1 MRMLSGAVVVL
12 AGAVLIGAGV
22 ISHAIEDAANK
33 FTSSWTGLTTGAGVF
48 VALIGLVILASGSP
62 PTRHEE
68 RGHRKLLRPNEGLL
82 LTWPLVRSLVT

>member
-68 RGHRKLLRPNEGLL
+68 KG
-82 LTWPLVRSLVT
+82 TS